1 MINFVHL
8 PFRRRTLLQ
17 VTTFGRKKIFCS
29 ECNLFGNLASKR
41 QMKKEEA
48 HIIKEILN
56 GKTEQYEYF
65 LDRYGQ
71 QVFVL
76 VDRIVSCQEDAEEL
90 TQDVFLKAFQQLS
103 SFKAESSFSTWIYRI
118 ATNLAISAVRKKR
131 NDVLRLDDSVFANL
145 SDTQVDEALEDDSE
159 EQMERLQQAM
169 NQLEADERALIT
181 LYYLEE
187 KPLAEVAFILGMT
200 EGNAKVKLHRIRKK
214 LYVLIKNQE

>member
-1 MINFVHL
+1 
-8 PFRRRTLLQ
+8 
-17 VTTFGRKKIFCS
+17 
-29 ECNLFGNLASKR
+29 
-41 QMKKEEA
+41 MKKEEA

-145 SDTQVDEALEDDSE
+145 SDTQVDEALEDESE
-159 EQMERLQQAM
+159 EQVERLQQAM

>member
-1 MINFVHL
+1 
-8 PFRRRTLLQ
+8 
-17 VTTFGRKKIFCS
+17 
-29 ECNLFGNLASKR
+29 
-41 QMKKEEA
+41 MKKEEA
-48 HIIKEILN
+48 YIIKEILN

-145 SDTQVDEALEDDSE
+145 SDTQVDEALEDESE

-169 NQLEADERALIT
+169 NQLEADERAMIT

>member
-1 MINFVHL
+1 
-8 PFRRRTLLQ
+8 
-17 VTTFGRKKIFCS
+17 
-29 ECNLFGNLASKR
+29 
-41 QMKKEEA
+41 MKKEEA

-131 NDVLRLDDSVFANL
+131 NDALHLDDSVFANL
-145 SDTQVDEALEDDSE
+145 SDTQVDAALEDESE

>member
-1 MINFVHL
+1 
-8 PFRRRTLLQ
+8 
-17 VTTFGRKKIFCS
+17 
-29 ECNLFGNLASKR
+29 
-41 QMKKEEA
+41 MKKEEA

-103 SFKAESSFSTWIYRI
+103 SFKAESTFSTWIYRI

-131 NDVLRLDDSVFANL
+131 NDALRLDDSVFANL
-145 SDTQVDEALEDDSE
+145 SDTQVDAALEDESE

>member
-1 MINFVHL
+1 
-8 PFRRRTLLQ
+8 
-17 VTTFGRKKIFCS
+17 
-29 ECNLFGNLASKR
+29 
-41 QMKKEEA
+41 MKKEEA

-145 SDTQVDEALEDDSE
+145 SDTQVDEALEDESE
-159 EQMERLQQAM
+159 EQMERLQRAM

-187 KPLAEVAFILGMT
+187 KPLAEVAFILGLT

>member
-1 MINFVHL
+1 
-8 PFRRRTLLQ
+8 
-17 VTTFGRKKIFCS
+17 
-29 ECNLFGNLASKR
+29 
-41 QMKKEEA
+41 MKKEES

-118 ATNLAISAVRKKR
+118 ATNVAISAVRKKR

-145 SDTQVDEALEDDSE
+145 SDTQVDEALEDESE

>member
-1 MINFVHL
+1 
-8 PFRRRTLLQ
+8 
-17 VTTFGRKKIFCS
+17 
-29 ECNLFGNLASKR
+29 
-41 QMKKEEA
+41 MKKEEA

-145 SDTQVDEALEDDSE
+145 SDTQVDAALEDESE

-187 KPLAEVAFILGMT
+187 KPLVEVAFILGLT

>member
-1 MINFVHL
+1 
-8 PFRRRTLLQ
+8 
-17 VTTFGRKKIFCS
+17 
-29 ECNLFGNLASKR
+29 
-41 QMKKEEA
+41 MKKEEA

-145 SDTQVDEALEDDSE
+145 SDTQVDQALEDDSE

>member
-1 MINFVHL
+1 
-8 PFRRRTLLQ
+8 
-17 VTTFGRKKIFCS
+17 
-29 ECNLFGNLASKR
+29 
-41 QMKKEEA
+41 MKKEEA

-118 ATNLAISAVRKKR
+118 ATNIAISAVRKKR

-145 SDTQVDEALEDDSE
+145 SDTKVDAALEDESE

-187 KPLAEVAFILGMT
+187 KPLAEVAFILGLT

>member
-1 MINFVHL
+1 M
-8 PFRRRTLLQ
+8 
-17 VTTFGRKKIFCS
+17 
-29 ECNLFGNLASKR
+29 
-41 QMKKEEA
+41 
-48 HIIKEILN
+48 
-56 GKTEQYEYF
+56 
-65 LDRYGQ
+65 
-71 QVFVL
+71 FVL

-118 ATNLAISAVRKKR
+118 ATNVAISAVRKKR

-145 SDTQVDEALEDDSE
+145 SETQVDEALEDDSE

>member
-1 MINFVHL
+1 M
-8 PFRRRTLLQ
+8 
-17 VTTFGRKKIFCS
+17 
-29 ECNLFGNLASKR
+29 E
-41 QMKKEEA
+41 KEESY
-48 HIIKEILN
+48 IIKEILN

-90 TQDVFLKAFQQLS
+90 TQNVFLKAFQQLS

-118 ATNLAISAVRKKR
+118 ATNIAISAVRKKR

-145 SDTQVDEALEDDSE
+145 SDTQVDAALEDESE

-181 LYYLEE
+181 LYYLKE
-187 KPLAEVAFILGMT
+187 KPLAEVAFILGLT

>member
-1 MINFVHL
+1 
-8 PFRRRTLLQ
+8 
-17 VTTFGRKKIFCS
+17 
-29 ECNLFGNLASKR
+29 
-41 QMKKEEA
+41 MKKEEA

-145 SDTQVDEALEDDSE
+145 SDTQVDEALEDESE

-187 KPLAEVAFILGMT
+187 KPLAAVAFILAFPSVIPKMKATSANGFSSS
-200 EGNAKVKLHRIRKK
+200 
-214 LYVLIKNQE
+214 

>member
-1 MINFVHL
+1 
-8 PFRRRTLLQ
+8 
-17 VTTFGRKKIFCS
+17 
-29 ECNLFGNLASKR
+29 
-41 QMKKEEA
+41 MKKEEA

-145 SDTQVDEALEDDSE
+145 SETQVDEALEDESE

>member
-1 MINFVHL
+1 
-8 PFRRRTLLQ
+8 
-17 VTTFGRKKIFCS
+17 
-29 ECNLFGNLASKR
+29 
-41 QMKKEEA
+41 MKKEEA

-145 SDTQVDEALEDDSE
+145 SDTQVDEALEDESE
-159 EQMERLQQAM
+159 EQMERLQRAM

>member
-1 MINFVHL
+1 
-8 PFRRRTLLQ
+8 
-17 VTTFGRKKIFCS
+17 
-29 ECNLFGNLASKR
+29 
-41 QMKKEEA
+41 MKKEEA
-48 HIIKEILN
+48 HIIKKILN

-103 SFKAESSFSTWIYRI
+103 SFKAESTFSTWIYRI

-145 SDTQVDEALEDDSE
+145 SDTQVDAALEDESE

>member
-1 MINFVHL
+1 
-8 PFRRRTLLQ
+8 
-17 VTTFGRKKIFCS
+17 
-29 ECNLFGNLASKR
+29 
-41 QMKKEEA
+41 MKKEEA
-48 HIIKEILN
+48 HIIKKILN

-103 SFKAESSFSTWIYRI
+103 SFKAESTFSTWIYRI
-118 ATNLAISAVRKKR
+118 ATNIAISAVRKKR

-145 SDTQVDEALEDDSE
+145 SDTQVDAALEDESE

-169 NQLEADERALIT
+169 NQLDADERALIT

-187 KPLAEVAFILGMT
+187 RPLAEVAFILGMT

>member
-1 MINFVHL
+1 
-8 PFRRRTLLQ
+8 
-17 VTTFGRKKIFCS
+17 
-29 ECNLFGNLASKR
+29 
-41 QMKKEEA
+41 MKKEEA

-145 SDTQVDEALEDDSE
+145 SDTQVDEALEDESE

-200 EGNAKVKLHRIRKK
+200 DGNAKVKLHRIRKK
-214 LYVLIKNQE
+214 LYVLIKNQK

>member
-1 MINFVHL
+1 
-8 PFRRRTLLQ
+8 
-17 VTTFGRKKIFCS
+17 
-29 ECNLFGNLASKR
+29 
-41 QMKKEEA
+41 MKKEEA

-76 VDRIVSCQEDAEEL
+76 VDRIVSCQEDSEEL